1 MPEPK
6 ARPTPR
12 EMILW
17 AIPTLCALAFT
28 LLALLLHRGVEWG
41 LGAILFGLLYFII
54 RYGGRTIETPDQ

>member
-1 MPEPK
+1 MSEPNAK
-6 ARPTPR
+6 PTPR

-28 LLALLLHRGVEWG
+28 
-41 LGAILFGLLYFII
+41 FII